1 MPSVGGKGKM
11 AAYNSSRHR
20 RLLNS
25 RKRGQSFPSSARK
38 MCYSQGVA
46 VATEKVYRMI
56 VQMVKCHM
64 EDITKTSC
72 IFAGKRKTLQVKDV
86 EAALRRENV
95 HIL

>member
-1 MPSVGGKGKM
+1 MPFVGGKGKM
-11 AAYNSSRHR
+11 GAYAATRHDR
-20 RLLNS
+20 ILKSKR
-25 RKRGQSFPSSARK
+25 RGQSYPSSVRK
-38 MCYSQGVA
+38 MCYSQGIP

-72 IFAGKRKTLQVKDV
+72 IFAGKRKTLQLKDV
-86 EAALRRENV
+86 EAALSMKDI